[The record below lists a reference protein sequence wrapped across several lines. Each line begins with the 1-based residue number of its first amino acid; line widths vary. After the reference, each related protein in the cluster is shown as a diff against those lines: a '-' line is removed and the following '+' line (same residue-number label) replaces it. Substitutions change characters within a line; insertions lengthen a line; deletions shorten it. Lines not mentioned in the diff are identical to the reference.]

1 MLFVLICRMGNFGL
15 ILFEFTLK
23 ECGMSLNCLN
33 RTIFEGDNLDV
44 LRGLNSASVDL
55 VYLDPPF
62 NSGRNYEGTVGS
74 EVAGTGFKDAWTFSD
89 RDEAWLGLI
98 ADAESAVYS
107 VCEIAGVAHGQG
119 MKSYLVF
126 MAVRLMEL
134 RRVLKDTGCIWL
146 HCDPTASHYLKVV
159 MDAIFGKENYKNEV
173 IWKRTSSRTAGRK
186 LATVHDVLL
195 WYAVGE
201 GHTYNKVYGA
211 HNPEYAKKFYCYE
224 DEHGLYR
231 AGDLTAAGI
240 TRSGDSGQ
248 PWRGIDPSVIGRHW
262 CAPGTFPEHVEKPAD
277 WDLMKTRSKLDYLDA
292 NGLICWPE
300 KEGGVPRFKRYL
312 STSKGAIL
320 TDVVT
325 DIPPLSAQSKECCG
339 YPTQKP
345 LALLERI
352 VKASSNEGDV
362 VLDPFCGCATTCVAA
377 ERLGRQWVGIDLSP
391 LAGTLVR
398 QRLEQA
404 SDEDALFKG
413 GLPDVVARQD
423 IPLRTDGGGDSNR
436 PQ

>member
-1 MLFVLICRMGNFGL
+1 MGL
-15 ILFEFTLK
+15 
-23 ECGMSLNCLN
+23 LNCKN
-33 RTIFEGDNLDV
+33 RTVFEGDCLDV
-44 LRGLNSASVDL
+44 LRGLTDGCIDL

-74 EVAGTGFKDAWTFSD
+74 VGAGTGFKDAWTFSD
-89 RDEAWLGLI
+89 RDEAWLGII
-98 ADAESAVYS
+98 AEQYPAVYS
-107 VCEIAGVAHGQG
+107 ICEISEEAHSQG
-119 MKSYLVF
+119 MKSYLAF

-159 MDAIFGKENYKNEV
+159 MDVVFGKENYKNEV

-195 WYAVGE
+195 WYAVGR

-224 DEHGLYR
+224 DEHGWYR
-231 AGDLTAAGI
+231 TGDLTAAGI
-240 TRSGDSGQ
+240 RNGDSGQ
-248 PWRGIDPSVIGRHW
+248 PWRGIDPSTKGNHW
-262 CAPGTFPEHVEKPAD
+262 RAPGAFPKHVEQPAD
-277 WDLMKTRSKLDYLDA
+277 WDLMKTRSKLDFLDA
-292 NGLICWPE
+292 NGLIYWP
-300 KEGGVPRFKRYL
+300 KKAGGVPRFKRYL

-325 DIPPLSAQSKECCG
+325 DIPPLSAKAKEKTG

-362 VLDPFCGCATTCVAA
+362 VLDPFCGSGTTCIAA
-377 ERLGRQWVGIDLSP
+377 ERLGRQWVGIDLSSE
-391 LAGTLVR
+391 ACKLVEA
-398 QRLEQA
+398 RLEGGIQQV
-404 SDEDALFKG
+404 LKG
-413 GLPDVVARQD
+413 V
-423 IPLRTDGGGDSNR
+423 
-436 PQ
+436 